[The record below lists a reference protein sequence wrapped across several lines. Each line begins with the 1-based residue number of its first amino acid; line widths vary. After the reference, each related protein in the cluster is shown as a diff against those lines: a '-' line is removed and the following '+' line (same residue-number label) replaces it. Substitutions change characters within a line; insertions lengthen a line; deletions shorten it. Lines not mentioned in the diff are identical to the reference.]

1 MEAIFEDSKGVH
13 LVLRYA
19 KNGSLYQNLA
29 ERKETME
36 EKDLKNNTAQ
46 LLLAL
51 NYMHEN

>member
-29 ERKETME
+29 ERKEQMKE
-36 EKDLKNNTAQ
+36 EDLKNNTA
-46 LLLAL
+46 
-51 NYMHEN
+51 